1 MRTGRL
7 VMLAAAAMASLSC
20 GDVVRQGKGG
30 SYLVIESLTA
40 ASGADPGSLS
50 SVLAS
55 DVQTL
60 VERTIGTQTVRVP
73 TVFEDVGQVRFSV
86 NLKDPGGATGGLGI
100 EPGHFITVNR
110 YRVVFLRSDGRNTP
124 GVDVPHP
131 FEGAFTITAG
141 RGTATAG
148 FSIVRLQAK
157 LEPPLVALV
166 NSGGA
171 IVISTI
177 AEITFFG
184 QDQHGNAVSVTG
196 RMSVNFS
203 DWGDPE

>member
-1 MRTGRL
+1 MRTARF
-7 VMLAAAAMASLSC
+7 VMLAAATASLSC
-20 GDVVRQGKGG
+20 GDMVRQGKGS
-30 SYLVIESLTA
+30 SYLVIDQLTA
-40 ASGADPGSLS
+40 ASGADPAALS

-60 VERTIGTQTVRVP
+60 VQRSIGGQTVRVP
-73 TVFEDVGQVRFSV
+73 TVFEDIGQVRFSV
-86 NLKDPGGATGGLGI
+86 NLKDPGGSTGSLGI
-100 EPGHFITVNR
+100 EPGNFITVNR
-110 YRVVFLRSDGRNTP
+110 YRVVFIRSDGRNTP

-131 FEGAFTITAG
+131 FEGAFTVTAG
-141 RGTATAG
+141 RAAATAG
-148 FSIVRLQAK
+148 FTIVRFQSK
-157 LEPPLVALV
+157 LEPPLIALA

-184 QDQHGNAVSVTG
+184 HDQHGNAVSVTG
-196 RMSVNFS
+196 RMSVNFA